1 MPNPSDLSHEWMI
14 GTTNFRLAP
23 REMSGKIAHTVEPV
37 PFLSTQISSTAE
49 LSYSDID
56 RRREVAFAQ
65 DDFTG
70 GLSDN
75 LKFNLE
81 RQRKFRYSKGAD
93 TSVPG
98 VGILPGPKINTIG
111 SAVADQPTGPVLQRS
126 TGMLYVAAGAKLY
139 RVADSTTTPALD
151 STFAATITSL
161 FEWGGYLV
169 VGLGDSSNFMYR
181 ANDVAS
187 APTSGATAFTSGG
200 VAGRYFTAIND
211 TLYRAV
217 RPKSLSIAQAV
228 TGPWADYD
236 VGDSSF
242 NITSVGPLD
251 QVIIVG
257 KEDGPYGFDQDAVAQ
272 PIAPE
277 LRLQAEAQVCKAA
290 IEFNRDYY
298 VSSRLGIV
306 RIRPG
311 EGLKN
316 VGLDLLADPALPA
329 NDSRPA
335 AFATDGRFLY
345 AIVAPGP
352 STTGLY
358 IWKRDYN
365 DAWHNYLWRSDLGE
379 AATMLYATGKLGST
393 TVNAVIFAYKSGS
406 NWQLAYARFPA
417 TIDPTKDSAYTFET
431 AVASKVRTLDYM
443 ASYPTIKKYSDRL
456 KHVVDS
462 ATSARATT
470 YTAYLDDT
478 ATTVTLGT
486 YQKSPYEE
494 KVLGSPLEYHRASL
508 ELSITSESAT
518 PPKVRAF
525 HLSAAY
531 LARVVNRHTCQ
542 FIATS
547 NTPFMSGGRG
557 RDEWSDAIDKLREL
571 QASKAAVT
579 VRDEDKRKFTAY
591 VEDVTVWNAQE
602 RQTPEA
608 SPMKIATVTLTEIGP
623 NET

>member
-1 MPNPSDLSHEWMI
+1 MI
-14 GTTNFRLAP
+14 GATNFRLAP
-23 REMSGKIAHTVEPV
+23 REISGKIGHTSEPV

-56 RRREVAFAQ
+56 RRREVAFAM

-81 RQRKFRYSKGAD
+81 RQKKFRYSKGAD

-111 SAVADQPTGPVLQRS
+111 STIASQPSLAVQRGS
-126 TGMLYVAAGAKLY
+126 IFYLAAGANLY
-139 RVADSTTTPALD
+139 QVATSSTTPALD
-151 STFAATITSL
+151 TTFGATITSL
-161 FEWGGYLV
+161 FVWGGFII
-169 VGLGDSSNFMYR
+169 VGLGDSTAFQYR
-181 ANDVAS
+181 SSDVS
-187 APTSGATAFTSGG
+187 AGAFTSGA
-200 VAGRYFTAIND
+200 VNGRYFAAIND

-217 RPKSLSIAQAV
+217 RPKSVSTAQAV

-242 NITSVGPLD
+242 NITSLGALD

-277 LRLQAEAQVCKAA
+277 LKLQADAQVCKAA
-290 IEFNRDYY
+290 TEFNRDYY

-311 EGLKN
+311 EGLRN
-316 VGLDLLADPALPA
+316 VGLDLLADPVLPA

-335 AFATDGRFLY
+335 SFASDGRFLY
-345 AIVAPGP
+345 AICAPSG
-352 STTGLY
+352 TVGVY

-365 DAWHNYLWRSDLGE
+365 DAWHNYLWRSDLGQASE
-379 AATMLYATGKLGST
+379 LLYATGKIGATS
-393 TVNAVIFAYKSGS
+393 VNAVVFAYQSGG

-417 TIDPTKDSAYTFET
+417 TIDPTKDTAYTFET
-431 AVASKVRTLDYM
+431 AVASRVRTLDYT

-486 YQKSPYEE
+486 FQKSPYEE

-531 LARVVNRHTCQ
+531 LARTVNQHTCQ
-542 FIATS
+542 FIAVS
-547 NTPFMSGGRG
+547 NTPFMGGGRG
-557 RDEWSDAIDKLREL
+557 RDEWADSIDKLRSL
-571 QASKAAVT
+571 QASKAAVA
-579 VRDEDKRKFTAY
+579 VRDEDGRKFTAY
-591 VEDVTVWNAQE
+591 VENVTVWNAQE
-602 RQTPEA
+602 RQAAES
-608 SPMKIATVTLTEIGP
+608 SPAKIATVTLTEIGP
-623 NET
+623 SES